1 MILSILAGMMIGLGA
16 IVYLSV
22 GEIAGAFMFSLGL
35 LTILHY
41 KFALFTGKAGGL
53 ATGAISP
60 KGLAQIYLGNAF
72 GTCIIAFI
80 VQAVSRFGPLVS
92 QAQRIVETRTAN
104 FWYENLLLGVLCG
117 ILMFIAVGSYEK
129 IPILTMM
136 CVATF
141 ILIGANH
148 CVADMFYFWV
158 GAADE
163 TVLLGLVALV
173 WTSLG
178 NIIGCNIIPFCQKYT
193 SL

>member
-1 MILSILAGMMIGLGA
+1 MILSILAGIMIGLGA

-22 GEIAGAFMFSLGL
+22 GKIVGAFMFSIGL
-35 LTILHY
+35 LAILH
-41 KFALFTGKAGGL
+41 FRCRLFTGKAGGL
-53 ATGAISP
+53 ATGAISLDD
-60 KGLAQIYLGNAF
+60 LAAIYIGNAF
-72 GTCIIAFI
+72 GTCAMAFI
-80 VQAVSRFGPLVS
+80 VHAVSRFGPLVS
-92 QAQRIVETRTAN
+92 QAQRIIEARIAN

-117 ILMFIAVGSYEK
+117 ILMFIAVGAYEK

-158 GAADE
+158 GATNEIALD
-163 TVLLGLVALV
+163 GLIALA

-193 SL
+193 SS